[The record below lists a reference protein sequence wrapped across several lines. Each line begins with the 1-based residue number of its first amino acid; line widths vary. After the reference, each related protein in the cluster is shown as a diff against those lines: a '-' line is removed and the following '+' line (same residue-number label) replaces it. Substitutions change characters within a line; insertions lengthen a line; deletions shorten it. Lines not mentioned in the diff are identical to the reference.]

1 MRKRK
6 AGGRERLL
14 QAAEK
19 TTYRLGF
26 GNTAL
31 ADIAKQARMPLGNV
45 YYYFK
50 TKDEIGDAIVELRV
64 SRFRRLLRE
73 FDKAESPKER
83 LCAFVQTKVRNREPL
98 ARSGCPVGTLC
109 SELRKLGGPAAGK
122 SKVLFATALAW
133 MELQFKTM
141 GKGARS
147 RDLAVHLLSATQGVS
162 VLAHTF
168 GDPGLIDSQA
178 ALLREWI
185 HSL

>member
-1 MRKRK
+1 MIWLSQSTDLQDGAMRKRK

-64 SRFRRLLRE
+64 SRFRSEEHTSELQSPVHLVCRLLLE
-73 FDKAESPKER
+73 KKKNI
-83 LCAFVQTKVRNREPL
+83 T
-98 ARSGCPVGTLC
+98 
-109 SELRKLGGPAAGK
+109 
-122 SKVLFATALAW
+122 
-133 MELQFKTM
+133 
-141 GKGARS
+141 
-147 RDLAVHLLSATQGVS
+147 
-162 VLAHTF
+162 
-168 GDPGLIDSQA
+168 
-178 ALLREWI
+178 
-185 HSL
+185 